1 MTILKLFGLTAI
13 NLRRD
18 LKSALL
24 SCLGTAVG
32 VGALVFFVALGGG
45 VDRVVRDQ
53 LFPIDIRAIEV
64 VPPAFTL
71 GGVLG
76 ASRLD
81 DAALERL
88 SAIDGVESAFR
99 KMQVRVPAMARP
111 AASLARD
118 FKVPRNIR
126 LALIAVGVEPAFIQS
141 DLAQGASF
149 APAPRLDKPNTGDH
163 PDDGALPFA
172 AIPAMASKR
181 LLALY
186 NQAFAKSQGLPTVSA
201 SLLDAANGLVLVDV
215 ELGRGMTGG
224 TQLTPRA
231 THLSFAGLSDRAPL
245 HGVLIPLDAAR
256 AINAAYGQDAETYSS
271 ITLVARDPALIPA
284 IRQAVQQM
292 GFSIEEGE
300 RELSEKIGQAV
311 ALTTAAMALLSILI
325 CLIAAINIAH
335 ALLSSVRTREREFG
349 LLRAIGA
356 TRLDVARLVL
366 SEAFAIGLVGGL
378 FGIACARLAALFL
391 SDQITARVPSLPFA
405 SSELFAFSPALLAAA
420 LAIALLASL
429 AGAIVPALLASRSNP
444 AQVLAG

>member
-1 MTILKLFGLTAI
+1 MTILKLFSLTAI

-32 VGALVFFVALGGG
+32 IGALVFFVALGSG
-45 VDRVVRDQ
+45 VERIIREQ
-53 LFPIDIRAIEV
+53 IFPLDIRAIEV
-64 VPPAFTL
+64 VPPTFSL

-88 SAIDGVESAFR
+88 AAIDGVESAFR

-111 AASLARD
+111 ASSLAQN

-126 LALIAVGVEPAFIQS
+126 LALIAVGVEPSFIER
-141 DLAQGASF
+141 DLARGASF
-149 APAPRLDKPNTGDH
+149 APVPRPDTVAPTDSADE
-163 PDDGALPFA
+163 LPFA
-172 AIPAMASKR
+172 AIPAMASRR

-201 SLLDAANGLVLVDV
+201 ALLDAAHGLVLVDV

-245 HGVLIPLDAAR
+245 HGVLIPLEAAR
-256 AINAAYGQDAETYSS
+256 AINAAYGQDADTYSS
-271 ITLVARDPALIPA
+271 ITLIARDPAHIPA
-284 IRQAVQQM
+284 IRQAVQKM

-311 ALTTAAMALLSILI
+311 ALTTAAMALLSVLI

-366 SEAFAIGLVGGL
+366 SEAGAIGLVGGL
-378 FGIACARLAALFL
+378 AGIACARLTALVL
-391 SDQITARVPSLPFA
+391 SDQITARVPSLPFP
-405 SSELFAFSPALLAAA
+405 SSDLFAFSPTLIAAA
-420 LAIALLASL
+420 LIIALVAALV
-429 AGAIVPALLASRSNP
+429 GAIVPALMASRLSP
-444 AQVLAG
+444 AQVLSG